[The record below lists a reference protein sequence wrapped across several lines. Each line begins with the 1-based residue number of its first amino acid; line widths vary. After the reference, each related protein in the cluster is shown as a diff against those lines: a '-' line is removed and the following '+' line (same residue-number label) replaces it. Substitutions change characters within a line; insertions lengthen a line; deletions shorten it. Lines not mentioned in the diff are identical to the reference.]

1 MKGIIQ
7 VHYKSYNDLIV
18 DTQRLIR
25 KLRGPYKLV
34 LYIPRSGAIP
44 ATIIAQHFG
53 AVLFSIDEF
62 LKGAPMAT
70 YSHREQLRKDGR
82 ILVVDDSVHA
92 GRRINRAKKQIA
104 ETAFCDQQYEFAAV
118 YVGGSRGC
126 VDYWEEF
133 VKQPRMFE
141 WNLYGHSY
149 LKDCGS
155 DIDGVVCVDPKY
167 SDAQNQQWYEEWLPN
182 AEPLHLFT
190 AKVGFL
196 VTSRLERY
204 RAETEAWL
212 AKHNIRYGKLYMSQ
226 YLTPQQRRAA
236 GKHAFHKAEI
246 VNQFPKTRMFIESEP
261 KQAVRIREITGKA
274 VYCVKNNRMLK

>member
-1 MKGIIQ
+1 MKDTIQ
-7 VHYKSYNDLIV
+7 VYYKSYNDLIA

-25 KLRGPYKLV
+25 KLKGPYKLV

-62 LKGAPMAT
+62 LKGAPTAT

-92 GRRINRAKKQIA
+92 GRRMSRAKKQIS
-104 ETAFCDQQYEFAAV
+104 ETAFRDQQYEFAAV
-118 YVGGSRGC
+118 YAGGSRGC

-155 DIDGVVCVDPKY
+155 DIDGVICADPAF
-167 SDAQNQQWYEEWLPN
+167 SDAQNQEWYENWLPN

-196 VTSRLERY
+196 VTNRLERY

-212 AKHNIRYGKLYMSQ
+212 KKHNIRYGQLFMSQ
-226 YLTPQQRRAA
+226 HPNAKARRAA
-236 GKHAFHKAEI
+236 GDHAGQKAKVYE
-246 VNQFPKTRMFIESEP
+246 QFPKARMFIESNP
-261 KQAVRIREITGKA
+261 KQAARIYAITGRP
-274 VYCVKNNRMLK
+274 VYCVQTNRMH